1 MKVIIFKDWNKKK
14 IEDEKAHQELLAA
27 EAKAKSQQSRD
38 VLPKGFEAKSKVE
51 SPKTSK
57 GTLPKGF

>member
-1 MKVIIFKDWNKKK
+1 MEQKK
-14 IEDEKAHQELLAA
+14 IEDEKTRQELLVS
-27 EAKAKSQQSRD
+27 EAKAKSQQSRG
-38 VLPKGFEAKSKVE
+38 VLPKGFEAE